1 MSTRSAL
8 PMLLALSLLAGAAR
22 AQEEQEEQ
30 AGRLDVC
37 AFAATGGPL
46 AGVDVTVAVAATGVV
61 RARTGADGLA
71 RLVLP
76 PGQHPVTLT
85 LGERAL
91 GQVTLPVV
99 WGEVTEVIVHV
110 LASGEASVDVEAPAW
125 PEAQAGPPGAAPE
138 AARAGTL
145 AGILAGVVVD
155 ARNGSPVAGAR
166 VIVRGQRG
174 EAKTDA
180 AGAFELAGL
189 PAGEHAVSIIHTLYA
204 TATLAQVTVPAGR
217 ATIEVALTPS
227 SVELEVMR
235 VSGYKLEGGLASLLE
250 ERRDERAVTE
260 VLGAEQI
267 GKSGDSNAAEA
278 LQRVTGLTVVGGRFV
293 YVRGMGERYSSA
305 LLNGATLPSPDP
317 ERRVVPLD
325 LFPADVIESISV
337 QKTYS
342 PDLPGEF
349 GGGSTQIRTRGI
361 PDAFGA
367 SFSLSGAW
375 NEASTGRNGLTYHT
389 GETDWAGFD
398 NGTRSL
404 PEGVRI
410 AAEHGQLSLEDPST
424 GEGYPL
430 GVLTALGQTMPNHW
444 SARRKELPPDFGVSA
459 TIGDR
464 LETRAGVVGY
474 NVGLAYDQGWRVK
487 RGVNR
492 VFGLGGDGALE
503 PIVDYRTNLTR
514 RNVDVSGLVSV
525 GYEPA
530 KGQELAVTTLLV
542 RTSEDET
549 EVYGGRLSNDD
560 RDIRVTSLSW
570 VEEQLLSTQLRGKH
584 ELFEGIELS
593 WSYAYALATREQPD
607 LRRTRYDF
615 DQTLNAY
622 LLSNRPEGN
631 QRLYNEV
638 EDDNHDLSLSLD
650 VPFTVWKKL
659 EAHVQTGGGYVLRDR
674 ESETRRFKFIH
685 RGPLSRDPDVLILP
699 PEQALGRQF
708 ISPDGFSFE
717 EITRATDNYEAEQ
730 TIRAAFVNLVVP
742 VTAALEVSAGVR
754 VERSRQEVSTFELF
768 SRDQTSASADL
779 ETTDWLPAASLV
791 WRFTETMAA
800 RAAYSRTLVRPDFRE
815 LSSAPFDQVIGAGV
829 FVGNPA
835 LERTKIESFD
845 LRWEWFLSADEL
857 VSVGVFYKDLE
868 DPIETVILG
877 GSTRTVTLEN
887 APRGRNYGVEVELR
901 KRLGFLGR
909 ACEPL
914 FFGGNVSLI
923 KSEVQLDSS
932 GVATNKD
939 RPLSGQSEFVINASA
954 GWDDSGTRTAL
965 TLLYNVSGE
974 RLVGV
979 GTFGLPDVYEQPF
992 HRLDLV
998 ASWGFAEHWSVKV
1011 SVENLL
1017 DSKVRFTQGDQT
1029 TEEYEVGRTFG
1040 VGLSGKF

>member
-1 MSTRSAL
+1 
-8 PMLLALSLLAGAAR
+8 MLLALSLLAGAAR

-180 AGAFELAGL
+180 AGAFELVGL

-204 TATLAQVTVPAGR
+204 TATLAQVTVPAGGR
-217 ATIEVALTPS
+217 ATVEVALTPS

-235 VSGYKLEGGLASLLE
+235 VSGYKLDGGLASLLE
-250 ERRDERAVTE
+250 ERREERAVTE

-954 GWDDSGTRTAL
+954 GWDDPGTRTAL